1 MRMDEIGI
9 KEATKIGFGLGLGMT
24 LFQLSVLTVSTIVGM
39 RMANGE

>member
-1 MRMDEIGI
+1 MKMDEIELKKRPRLDLI
-9 KEATKIGFGLGLGMT
+9 RLGMT